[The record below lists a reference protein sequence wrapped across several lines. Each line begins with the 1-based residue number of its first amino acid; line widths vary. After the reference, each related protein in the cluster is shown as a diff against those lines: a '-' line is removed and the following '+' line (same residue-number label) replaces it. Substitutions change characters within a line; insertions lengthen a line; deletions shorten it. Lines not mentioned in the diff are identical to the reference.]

1 MDLDAAKL
9 FVLKK
14 LRRELSEDLTYHSV
28 EHTLDVMQA
37 VRRLGEMEGLQS
49 VQIDLLETAAL
60 MHDTG
65 FTKVYNGHEKVSM
78 QITEEV
84 LPQFGYSQADIELV
98 VDLIKTTELP
108 QNPLNDMQEILADA
122 DLDYIGRDDM
132 FIIGQRLYDEWS
144 RHGRIYS
151 LREWNEQQINFL
163 KGHRFF
169 TKSANKLRKAKK
181 QENIRKLEMLL

>member
-1 MDLDAAKL
+1 MNLDAAKL

-14 LRRELSEDLTYHSV
+14 LKRELSKDLTYHSV
-28 EHTLDVMQA
+28 EHTQDVMQA
-37 VRRLGEMEGLQS
+37 ARRLGEMEGLQS

-65 FTKVYNGHEKVSM
+65 FTKIYDGHEEVSM
-78 QITEEV
+78 QIAEEV
-84 LPQFGYSQADIELV
+84 LPQFEYSQSDIELI

-108 QNPLNDMQEILADA
+108 QNPLNHMQEILADS

-132 FIIGQRLYDEWS
+132 FIIGQYLYDEWS
-144 RHGRIYS
+144 RYGKIYS
-151 LREWNEQQINFL
+151 LREWNEQQIKFL

-169 TKSANKLRKAKK
+169 TKSANKLREAKK

>member
-1 MDLDAAKL
+1 MNLDAAKL

-14 LRRELSEDLTYHSV
+14 LKRELSKDLTYHSV
-28 EHTLDVMQA
+28 EHTQDVMQA
-37 VRRLGEMEGLQS
+37 ARRLGEMEGLQS

-65 FTKVYNGHEKVSM
+65 FTKIYDGHEEVSM
-78 QITEEV
+78 QIAEEV
-84 LPQFGYSQADIELV
+84 LPQFEYSQSDIELI

-108 QNPLNDMQEILADA
+108 QNPLNHMQEILADS

-132 FIIGQRLYDEWS
+132 FIIGQYLCDEWS
-144 RHGRIYS
+144 RYGKIYS
-151 LREWNEQQINFL
+151 LREWNEQQIKFL

-169 TKSANKLRKAKK
+169 TKSANKLREAKK

>member
-1 MDLDAAKL
+1 MNFDAAKL
-9 FVLKK
+9 FVLNKM
-14 LRRELSEDLTYHSV
+14 RRELSKDLTYHSV

-37 VRRLGEMEGLQS
+37 ARRLGEMEGLQS

-65 FTKVYNGHEKVSM
+65 FTKIYDGHEEVSM
-78 QITEEV
+78 QIAEEV
-84 LPQFGYSQADIELV
+84 LPQFEYSQSDIELI

-108 QNPLNDMQEILADA
+108 QNPLNHMQEILADS

-132 FIIGQRLYDEWS
+132 FIIGQYLYDEWS
-144 RHGRIYS
+144 RYGKTYS
-151 LREWNEQQINFL
+151 LREWNEQQIKFL

-169 TKSANKLRKAKK
+169 TKSANKLREAKK